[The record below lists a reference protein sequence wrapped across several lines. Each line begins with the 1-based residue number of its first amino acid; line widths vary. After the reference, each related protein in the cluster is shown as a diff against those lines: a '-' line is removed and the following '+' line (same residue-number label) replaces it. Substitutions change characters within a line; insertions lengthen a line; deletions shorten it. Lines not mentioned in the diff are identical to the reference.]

1 LRLLERLRLLEQQG
15 RPIRVAV
22 IGAGQMGS
30 GLARQIAA
38 MPGLALAGLCDLMVD
53 RALAAASAPGDAAE
67 LAGSRQHTHGLIRAG
82 RIAVTTTADWLVDSP
97 DVDAVMDATGEPE
110 AGARLAG
117 MACEHRKPLVTMNIE
132 AEVTV
137 GPILAVL
144 AREAGTVYTVAAG
157 DEPSVLTEMVDFA
170 RLLDLEIVCAGKG
183 KNNRLD
189 PFATPATVAAE
200 AHRRGMS
207 ARMLAAFVDGTK
219 TMAEMAALA
228 NATGL
233 RIDRPGMH
241 GPRADL
247 ADLLRVFIPQID
259 GGILSRR
266 GVVEY
271 AVGDVAPGVFLI
283 VAADNDAARRDI
295 AYLKLGDGPYHLLSR
310 PFHLASLE
318 APLSVAR
325 AVLYGEAT
333 MAAAGPPVAECV
345 AVAKRDL
352 ASGDLLD
359 GIGGTTVFGQAVDAS
374 EARRERAVPIGLLS
388 AARMRRS
395 VARGAQLTAADVTL
409 DESQTIVALRKRQDA
424 WAAQQ
429 AVPAG

>member
-1 LRLLERLRLLEQQG
+1 MRLLERLRMVEQQG
-15 RPIRVAV
+15 CPIRVAV

-38 MPGLALAGLCDLMVD
+38 MPGLRLVGLCDLMVD
-53 RALAAASAPGDAAE
+53 RALAAAVAAGNAAE
-67 LAGSRQHTHGLIRAG
+67 LAGSFDHAHGLIRDG
-82 RIAVTTTADWLVDSP
+82 RVAVTATANWLAASP

-110 AGARLAG
+110 VGARLAV
-117 MACEHRKPLVTMNIE
+117 MACEHRKPFVTMNIE

-144 AREAGTVYTVAAG
+144 AREAGTIYTVAAG

-189 PFATPATVAAE
+189 PFATPTSVAAE
-200 AHRRGMS
+200 AQTRGMS

-233 RIDRPGMH
+233 RIDHPGMH

-247 ADLLRVFIPQID
+247 ADLLSVFIPRID

-271 AVGDVAPGVFLI
+271 AIGDVAPGVFLI
-283 VAADNDAARRDI
+283 VAADSDAARRDI

-325 AVLYGEAT
+325 AVLYGEAM
-333 MAAAGPPVAECV
+333 MAAAGPPVAECI

-352 ASGDLLD
+352 APGDVLD
-359 GIGGTTVFGQAVDAS
+359 GIGGATVFGLAVDAS
-374 EARRERAVPIGLLS
+374 DARREGAVPIGLVHG
-388 AARMRRS
+388 ARILRT
-395 VARGAQLTAADVTL
+395 VARGTRLTDDDVAL
-409 DESQTIVALRKRQDA
+409 DETQTIVALRRRQDA
-424 WAAQQ
+424 WAAQH

>member
-1 LRLLERLRLLEQQG
+1 
-15 RPIRVAV
+15 
-22 IGAGQMGS
+22 MGS

-53 RALAAASAPGDAAE
+53 RALAAASAAGDAAE
-67 LAGSRQHTHGLIRAG
+67 AAGSRDHAHELIRAG
-82 RIAVTTTADWLVDSP
+82 RVAVTTTAGWLVGSP

-110 AGARLAG
+110 AGARLAV
-117 MACEHRKPLVTMNIE
+117 MAREERKPFITMNIE
-132 AEVTV
+132 TEVTV
-137 GPILAVL
+137 GPMLAVQ
-144 AREAGTVYTVAAG
+144 AREAGTIYTVAAG

-189 PFATPATVAAE
+189 PFATPTTVAAE
-200 AHRRGMS
+200 ARSRGMS
-207 ARMLAAFVDGTK
+207 VRMLSAFVDGTK

-241 GPRADL
+241 GPSADL
-247 ADLLRVFIPQID
+247 ADLLRVFIPRTD

-271 AVGDVAPGVFLI
+271 AIGDVAPGVFVI
-283 VAADNDAARRDI
+283 VAAGSGAVRRDI
-295 AYLKLGDGPYHLLSR
+295 AYLRLGNGPYHLLSR

-325 AVLYGEAT
+325 AVLYGEVT
-333 MAAAGPPVAECV
+333 MAAAGAPVAECV
-345 AVAKRDL
+345 AVAKREL
-352 ASGDLLD
+352 APGDVLD
-359 GIGGTTVFGQAVDAS
+359 GIGGATVFGQAMDAS
-374 EARRERAVPIGLLS
+374 EARRERAVPIGLVH

-395 VARGAQLTAADVTL
+395 VAQGTRLTADDVAL

-424 WAAQQ
+424 WAAQH

>member
-1 LRLLERLRLLEQQG
+1 MEQQR

-30 GLARQIAA
+30 GLVRQITA

-53 RALAAASAPGDAAE
+53 RALGAASAAGATAEPAESLDHAHALIGEGRVAVTAAAS
-67 LAGSRQHTHGLIRAG
+67 
-82 RIAVTTTADWLVDSP
+82 WLVGAP
-97 DVDAVMDATGEPE
+97 DVDVVMDATGEPE
-110 AGARLAG
+110 AGARLAM
-117 MACEHRKPLVTMNIE
+117 MAREERKPFVTMNIE
-132 AEVTV
+132 TEVTV
-137 GPILAVL
+137 GPMLAVL
-144 AREAGTVYTVAAG
+144 AREAGTIYTVAAG
-157 DEPSVLTEMVDFA
+157 DEPSVLTELVDFA
-170 RLLDLEIVCAGKG
+170 RLLNLEIVCAGKG

-189 PFATPATVAAE
+189 PFATPSTVAAE
-200 AHRRGMS
+200 ARSRGMS
-207 ARMLAAFVDGTK
+207 ARMLSAFVDGTK

-233 RIDRPGMH
+233 RIDRTGMH
-241 GPRADL
+241 GPHADL
-247 ADLLRVFIPQID
+247 ADLLSVFIPRSD

-266 GVVEY
+266 GVVDY

-283 VAADNDAARRDI
+283 VAAGSDAVRRDV

-325 AVLYGEAT
+325 AVLYGEVT

-352 ASGDLLD
+352 GPGDVLD
-359 GIGGTTVFGQAVDAS
+359 GIGGATVFGQAMDAS
-374 EARRERAVPIGLLS
+374 EARGARAVPIGLVH
-388 AARMRRS
+388 AARIRRS
-395 VARGAQLTAADVTL
+395 VARGTRLTADDLTL

-424 WAAQQ
+424 WAAQH